1 MKFINHLFLFLIILS
16 LFNCVKEKEKPEQNE
31 KENSEEGNIMLL
43 MEGAK
48 LEVSLQG
55 KKTGNKN
62 YYTIPI
68 KVGTPGKIFNV
79 QLDTSTSTTWIAKIV
94 NHLLNFMTQ

>member
-1 MKFINHLFLFLIILS
+1 MKFINHLFLFLIIFS
-16 LFNCVKEKEKPEQNE
+16 LINCVKEKEKPEQNE

-55 KKTGNKN
+55 KKNRKQKLLHNPNKSWHSRKN
-62 YYTIPI
+62 IQRS
-68 KVGTPGKIFNV
+68 N
-79 QLDTSTSTTWIAKIV
+79 
-94 NHLLNFMTQ
+94 